1 MIRMFG
7 VNEIDAQGLKALFDE
22 GKKVRLVDVRSSAE
36 FNQGI
41 IEGAE
46 FMPLHTVPLHM
57 NDLVNKEDETLVIYC
72 RSGNRSAQAC
82 MYLKQNAGIE
92 ALNLRG
98 GIISW
103 YQSGNEVIPPVAA

>member
-1 MIRMFG
+1 MFG
-7 VNEIDAQGLKALFDE
+7 VDEIDAQGLKALFDE
-22 GKKVRLVDVRSSAE
+22 GKKVRLIDVRSSAE

-46 FMPLHTVPLHM
+46 FIPLHTVPLRM
-57 NDLVNKEDETLVIYC
+57 NELSNNDDETLVIYC

-82 MYLKQNAGIE
+82 MYLKQNADIA

-103 YQSGNEVIPPVAA
+103 YQSGNAVVPPVAA

>member
-1 MIRMFG
+1 MFG
-7 VNEIDAQGLKALFDE
+7 INEIDADDLKAKFDNGE
-22 GKKVRLVDVRSSAE
+22 KVRLVDVRSSAE
-36 FNQGI
+36 FSQGI

-46 FMPLHTVPLHM
+46 FMPLHTVPLRM
-57 NDLVNKEDETLVIYC
+57 NELGVAEDETLVIYC

-92 ALNLRG
+92 ATNLRG

-103 YQSGNEVIPPVAA
+103 YRSGNTIVPPVAAA